1 MKTYYLV
8 EPLEHGNGGCHGDRV
23 IAEGTLEYLLSTK
36 PYADFSE
43 LRINDHPFGFHP
55 RICLSKDMNDV
66 MYIWSEWEYKWII
79 E

>member
-1 MKTYYLV
+1 MEMV
-8 EPLEHGNGGCHGDRV
+8 DAMEIE
-23 IAEGTLEYLLSTK
+23 LLP